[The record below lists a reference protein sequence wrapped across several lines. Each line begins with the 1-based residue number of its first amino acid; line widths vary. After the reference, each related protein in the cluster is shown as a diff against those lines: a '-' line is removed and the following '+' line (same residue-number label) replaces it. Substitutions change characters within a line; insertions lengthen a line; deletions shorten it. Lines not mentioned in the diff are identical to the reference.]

1 MNFAVCEPTSMAM
14 FAVNSASSIYGHSQQ
29 KAAANARNRQKLAN
43 FDAEN
48 QQYLAETILN
58 NSSWKDRVQQQE
70 GAIDDIFRQ
79 SAEQWELQ
87 DLQMEE
93 VYAKHAFD
101 TIDILTERY
110 KNEYAGEQT
119 GVTAGRR
126 AGQNVRAA
134 GMALTKS
141 VQSVIMNQ
149 DKAQLNREIIANDA
163 NRKSQQ
169 QWEQV
174 RQSPVPGHTP
184 LAPQYEAGPGIGG
197 LLMNIA
203 VSAAGA
209 YMQGTQINKM
219 NKIMEG
225 GASGLTGGLPSPSS
239 MFQSQTNLGISN
251 PLSANMKLAVNP
263 FGTTNLPSAGSMF
276 QGPSLGIIDPNV
288 YQTAAQTNYASLY
301 QW

>member
-1 MNFAVCEPTSMAM
+1 MAM
-14 FAVNSASSIYGHSQQ
+14 FAVNSASSIFGHSQQ
-29 KAAANARNRQKLAN
+29 KAAVNARNRQKLAN

-101 TIDILTERY
+101 TVDILTERY

-149 DKAQLNREIIANDA
+149 DKAQLNKEIIANDA
-163 NRKSQQ
+163 NRKNQQ

-209 YMQGTQINKM
+209 YMQGTQLNKM

-225 GASGLTGGLPSPSS
+225 GASGLGGGLPSASEMWSS
-239 MFQSQTNLGISN
+239 NMNLG
-251 PLSANMKLAVNP
+251 
-263 FGTTNLPSAGSMF
+263 
-276 QGPSLGIIDPNV
+276 
-288 YQTAAQTNYASLY
+288 TNYGAGLGANSALAIPTSGSIFSIPGAAAGGGFGFGSGVNLGLSPIGNNVLGSGLQY
-301 QW
+301 QHIFNR